1 MVATIIIACIT
12 FALIALSAFI
22 LPTIK
27 IKKIKFDTY
36 WVIALIGAIILLIVN
51 LAPINDVFE
60 AIFSKDAINPIKILV
75 LFFSMTIISIY
86 LDELGFFKFLAVK
99 ATKL

>member
-36 WVIALIGAIILLIVN
+36 WVIALIGAIILLIVKTT
-51 LAPINDVFE
+51 
-60 AIFSKDAINPIKILV
+60 IF
-75 LFFSMTIISIY
+75 
-86 LDELGFFKFLAVK
+86 
-99 ATKL
+99 